1 MPDGEKDLT
10 LANLDARLQEVEAL
24 QALILKILSTTKP
37 LDPVLEQ
44 YGATETQAQAFYRL
58 LDDLAARARG
68 QDEDNRP
75 SFGYFE
81 LQVNE
86 IFPQL
91 RRNREFVQVILDTL
105 KLERPAY
112 RELHAYTA
120 AQGWPT
126 WR

>member
-1 MPDGEKDLT
+1 MPDGEKDVT
-10 LANLDARLQEVEAL
+10 LASLDARLQEVEAL
-24 QALILKILSTTKP
+24 QALILRILSTTKP

-68 QDEDNRP
+68 QDDDNRP

-81 LQVNE
+81 LQMNE

>member
-1 MPDGEKDLT
+1 MPDGEKDVT
-10 LANLDARLQEVEAL
+10 LANLDARLREVEAL
-24 QALILKILSTTKP
+24 QTLILRILSTTKP

-58 LDDLAARARG
+58 LDDLAARAMG

-81 LQVNE
+81 LKVNE

-91 RRNREFVQVILDTL
+91 RKNREFVQVILDTL

-120 AQGWPT
+120 AQGWPS